1 MQDEAALQERIEEVT
16 RTLVNAGL
24 PFGAKATTPQ
34 SIDFYPFHHDVENC
48 KKFWDVRKVRGC

>member
-34 SIDFYPFHHDVENC
+34 SIDFYPFHHDVKNC